1 MGKLIKLSFLVVFA
15 IIMVIVVFSVI
26 RGISHIGNITGTPK
40 QSASAMPGKADY
52 DKIRV
57 GDPKTGK
64 GGMTLAEVEKILGQP
79 TSEQT
84 GQSGKMVMDVY
95 TFATSA
101 GPNSIMV
108 SFLNGHASGKTQ
120 SGLD

>member
-15 IIMVIVVFSVI
+15 IIMVIVVSSVI
-26 RGISHIGNITGTPK
+26 GGISHLGNNTGTPK
-40 QSASAMPGKADY
+40 QGASAMPGKAEY
-52 DKIRV
+52 DKIQV

-84 GQSGKMVMDVY
+84 GQSGKTEMDVY

-101 GPNSIMV
+101 GPNSIIIT
-108 SFLNGHASGKTQ
+108 FLNGHASGKTQ
-120 SGLD
+120 SGLE